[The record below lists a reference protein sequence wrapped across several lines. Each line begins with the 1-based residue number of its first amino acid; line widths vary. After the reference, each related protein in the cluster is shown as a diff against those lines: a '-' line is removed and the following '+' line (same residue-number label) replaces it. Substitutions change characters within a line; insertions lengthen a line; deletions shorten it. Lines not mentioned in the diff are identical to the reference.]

1 MHRWLF
7 AAALAAA
14 SLASTLAHAQ
24 PAWPD
29 RPIRLIVPFPAGGQL
44 DVVARLVAERIS
56 PVLGQPIVVEA
67 RPGADGNIATELVAK
82 SAPDGYIWL
91 AASPPTTI
99 QPSVRPQTL
108 RYDPIRDFEPVAL
121 IGTSPFVFVVP
132 ASLPVNTIGEF
143 VAYAKARPDGSVTF
157 ASSGAGSS
165 THLAGELF
173 QSLTQTKVTHI
184 PYKGMG
190 QAVLDLVGGQVTV
203 MFGPP
208 PALLPHIKSGK
219 LKALAVADT
228 QRSPLFGE
236 IPTSAEAGVPGLE
249 SRVWYGIFAPAGTP
263 AAVIARINADTI
275 KALAAPDVVETLATQ
290 GATPAGGDPASF
302 GAFLKKDIA
311 TTEDLMRKAGLPLTR

>member
-1 MHRWLF
+1 MQMRKLLIRSVAALGAVLAAIVP
-7 AAALAAA
+7 AAAQTGFP
-14 SLASTLAHAQ
+14 SKQVTL
-24 PAWPD
+24 
-29 RPIRLIVPFPAGGQL
+29 
-44 DVVARLVAERIS
+44 VVAFPPGGGADLLGRLLAKKYSEAWGQTVI
-56 PVLGQPIVVEA
+56 VLN
-67 RPGADGNIATELVAK
+67 RPGAAGMIGAK
-82 SAPDGYIWL
+82 EVGRAAPDGHTLLVGASGAVLTSNVAEL
-91 AASPPTTI
+91 APVSLLSTPPNI
-99 QPSVRPQTL
+99 
-108 RYDPIRDFEPVAL
+108 VA
-121 IGTSPFVFVVP
+121 VN
-132 ASLPVNTIGEF
+132 AALPVNNLREF
-143 VAYAKARPDGSVTF
+143 VAYAKARTDGSVSF

-228 QRSPLFGE
+228 HRSPLFSE
-236 IPTSAEAGVPGLE
+236 IPTAAEAGVPGLE

-290 GATPAGGDPASF
+290 GATPAAGDPASF

-311 TTEDLMRKAGLPLTR
+311 TTEDLMRKAGLPLTQ

>member
-1 MHRWLF
+1 MQIRKLLTRSI
-7 AAALAAA
+7 AALGVALAAVVPA
-14 SLASTLAHAQ
+14 AAQTAFPSKQVTL
-24 PAWPD
+24 
-29 RPIRLIVPFPAGGQL
+29 
-44 DVVARLVAERIS
+44 VVAFPPGGGADLLGRLLAKKYSEAW
-56 PVLGQPIVVEA
+56 GQTVIVIN
-67 RPGADGNIATELVAK
+67 RPGAAGMIGAKEVARA
-82 SAPDGYIWL
+82 APDGHTLLVGASGTVLTSNEAEL
-91 AASPPTTI
+91 APVSLLSTPPNI
-99 QPSVRPQTL
+99 
-108 RYDPIRDFEPVAL
+108 VAVN
-121 IGTSPFVFVVP
+121 T
-132 ASLPVNTIGEF
+132 SLPVNNLREF
-143 VAYAKARPDGSVTF
+143 VAYAKARTDGSVSF

-228 QRSPLFGE
+228 HRSPLFGE
-236 IPTSAEAGVPGLE
+236 IPTAAEAGVPGLE

-263 AAVIARINADTI
+263 AAVIARINADTT

-302 GAFLKKDIA
+302 ASFLKKDIA
-311 TTEDLMRKAGLPLTR
+311 TTEDLMRKAGLPLTQ

>member
-1 MHRWLF
+1 MQLRKFLTRF
-7 AAALAAA
+7 VAATGLALVALAPA
-14 SLASTLAHAQ
+14 LAQA
-24 PAWPD
+24 
-29 RPIRLIVPFPAGGQL
+29 PFPSRQVTV
-44 DVVARLVAERIS
+44 VVAFPPGGGADLLGRLLAKKYSEAW
-56 PVLGQPIVVEA
+56 GQTVIVVN
-67 RPGADGNIATELVAK
+67 RPGAAGMIGAKEVARA
-82 SAPDGYIWL
+82 APDGHTLLVGASGSVLTSNEAEL
-91 AASPPTTI
+91 A
-99 QPSVRPQTL
+99 
-108 RYDPIRDFEPVAL
+108 PVVAAEHAAQHRGGECL
-121 IGTSPFVFVVP
+121 
-132 ASLPVNTIGEF
+132 APVNNLREF
-143 VAYAKARPDGSVTF
+143 VAYAKARSDGSVSF

-228 QRSPLFGE
+228 HRSPLFSD

-263 AAVIARINADTI
+263 AAVIARINADTT
-275 KALAAPDVVETLATQ
+275 KALAAPDVVETLAQQ

-302 GAFLKKDIA
+302 AAFLRKDIA
-311 TTEDLMRKAGLPLTR
+311 TTEDLMRKAGLPLTQ

>member
-1 MHRWLF
+1 MQIRKLVTRSI
-7 AAALAAA
+7 AALGVALAAVVPA
-14 SLASTLAHAQ
+14 AAQTGFPSKQVTL
-24 PAWPD
+24 
-29 RPIRLIVPFPAGGQL
+29 
-44 DVVARLVAERIS
+44 VVAFPPGGGADLLGRLLAKKYSEAW
-56 PVLGQPIVVEA
+56 GQTVIVMN
-67 RPGADGNIATELVAK
+67 RPGAAGTIGAKEVARA
-82 SAPDGYIWL
+82 APDGHTLLVGASGTVLTFNEAEL
-91 AASPPTTI
+91 A
-99 QPSVRPQTL
+99 
-108 RYDPIRDFEPVAL
+108 PVSLLSTPAN
-121 IGTSPFVFVVP
+121 IAAVN
-132 ASLPVNTIGEF
+132 ASLPVGNLREF
-143 VAYAKARPDGSVTF
+143 VAYAKARPDGSVSF

-173 QSLTQTKVTHI
+173 QGLTQTKLTHV

-228 QRSPLFGE
+228 QRSPLFGD

-263 AAVIARINADTI
+263 AAVIARINADTTR
-275 KALAAPDVVETLATQ
+275 ALAAPDVVETLATQ
-290 GATPAGGDPASF
+290 GATPASGDPASF

-311 TTEDLMRKAGLPLTR
+311 TTEDLMRKAGLPLPQ

>member
-1 MHRWLF
+1 M
-7 AAALAAA
+7 
-14 SLASTLAHAQ
+14 
-24 PAWPD
+24 
-29 RPIRLIVPFPAGGQL
+29 PIRKLLVRSVAAFGVALVAVAPAVAQTAFPSKQVTV
-44 DVVARLVAERIS
+44 VVAFPPGGGADLLGRLLAKKYSEAWGQTVV
-56 PVLGQPIVVEA
+56 VLN
-67 RPGADGNIATELVAK
+67 RPGAAGMIGAREVGRAE
-82 SAPDGYIWL
+82 PDGHTLLVGASGAVLTSNEAEL
-91 AASPPTTI
+91 APVSLLSTPPNI
-99 QPSVRPQTL
+99 
-108 RYDPIRDFEPVAL
+108 VA
-121 IGTSPFVFVVP
+121 VN
-132 ASLPVNTIGEF
+132 ASLPVKNLREF
-143 VAYAKARPDGSVTF
+143 VAYAKARPDGSVSF

-263 AAVIARINADTI
+263 AAVIARINTDTI

>member
-1 MHRWLF
+1 MLIRKLLVRSV
-7 AAALAAA
+7 AAIGVALVAVAPA
-14 SLASTLAHAQ
+14 VAQ
-24 PAWPD
+24 T
-29 RPIRLIVPFPAGGQL
+29 PFPSKQVTMIVAFPPGGGADL
-44 DVVARLVAERIS
+44 LGRLLAKKYSEAW
-56 PVLGQPIVVEA
+56 GQTVIVIN
-67 RPGADGNIATELVAK
+67 RPGAAGMIGAKEVARA
-82 SAPDGYIWL
+82 APDGHTLLVGASGTVLTSNEAEL
-91 AASPPTTI
+91 APVSLLSTPPNI
-99 QPSVRPQTL
+99 
-108 RYDPIRDFEPVAL
+108 VA
-121 IGTSPFVFVVP
+121 VN
-132 ASLPVNTIGEF
+132 ASLPVNNLREF
-143 VAYAKARPDGSVTF
+143 VAYAKARPDGSVSF

-219 LKALAVADT
+219 LKALAVADSK
-228 QRSPLFGE
+228 RSPLFGD

-263 AAVIARINADTI
+263 AAVIARINADTTR
-275 KALAAPDVVETLATQ
+275 ALAAPDVVETLATQ

-311 TTEDLMRKAGLPLTR
+311 TTEDLMRKAGLPLTQ

>member
-1 MHRWLF
+1 M
-7 AAALAAA
+7 
-14 SLASTLAHAQ
+14 
-24 PAWPD
+24 
-29 RPIRLIVPFPAGGQL
+29 PIRKLLVRSVAAFGVALVAVAPAVAQTAFPSKQVTV
-44 DVVARLVAERIS
+44 VVAFPPGGGADLLGRLLAKKYSEAWGQTVV
-56 PVLGQPIVVEA
+56 VLN
-67 RPGADGNIATELVAK
+67 RPGAAGMIGAREVGRAE
-82 SAPDGYIWL
+82 PDGHTLLVGASGAVLTSNEAEL
-91 AASPPTTI
+91 APVSLLSTPPNI
-99 QPSVRPQTL
+99 
-108 RYDPIRDFEPVAL
+108 VA
-121 IGTSPFVFVVP
+121 VN
-132 ASLPVNTIGEF
+132 ASLPVNNLREF
-143 VAYAKARPDGSVTF
+143 VAYAKARPDGSVSF

-275 KALAAPDVVETLATQ
+275 KALAAPDVMETLATQ